1 MSETLELTQALL
13 KKVSLTPDDA
23 GCMDL
28 MADYLQQRGFV
39 IEWMEFG
46 DTKNMWAR
54 RGTTPPLFAF
64 AGHTDVVPTGPLEQW
79 SSPPFEPTIK
89 DGHLYARGAADMKGS
104 LAAMLTACDGFIAK
118 LNKEHKG
125 DEANGSIGFLIT
137 SDEEGPATNGTVKVI
152 EALDARGEKI
162 DYCIVGEPTSHK
174 TFGDM
179 VRVGRRGSINGYL
192 TLTGKQGHVAY
203 PELVENPIHALAPI
217 LSNLTKE
224 TWDNGNEFFPP
235 TSFQISNIN
244 AGTGATNVVPGS
256 LELIFNLRFSNELT
270 PETIKSR
277 ITYIVDQQ
285 SDNYE
290 LTWNLSGLP
299 FITERGELTHAV
311 EKAIMEVTGLQ
322 TELSTGGG
330 TSDGRF
336 IAPYGVQVIE
346 LGPIN
351 DTIHKINEC
360 VSIDD
365 LDTLSLTYEKVL
377 ENILL

>member
-1 MSETLELTQALL
+1 MSETLELTKALL
-13 KKVSLTPDDA
+13 KKASLTPDDA

-39 IEWMEFG
+39 IEWMNFG

-54 RGTTPPLFAF
+54 RGTTTPIFAF
-64 AGHTDVVPTGPLEQW
+64 AGHTDVVPTGPLEEW
-79 SSPPFEPTIK
+79 GTPPFEPTIK
-89 DGHLYARGAADMKGS
+89 DGLIYGRGAADMKGS
-104 LAAMLTACDGFIAK
+104 LAAMLTACDGFIV
-118 LNKEHKG
+118 EH
-125 DEANGSIGFLIT
+125 ANHAGSIAFLIT
-137 SDEEGPATNGTVKVI
+137 SDEEGPATNGTVKVM
-152 EALDARGEKI
+152 EALDTRGDKI
-162 DYCIVGEPTSHK
+162 DYCIVGEPSSHK

-192 TLTGKQGHVAY
+192 TLNGKQGHVAY

-217 LSNLTKE
+217 LSKITAE
-224 TWDNGNEFFPP
+224 QWDEGNEYFPP

-244 AGTGATNVVPGS
+244 AGTGVTNVVPGS
-256 LELIFNLRFSNELT
+256 LELIFNLRFSSELT

-277 ITYIVDQQ
+277 ITHIVDQQ

-290 LTWNLSGLP
+290 LVWNLSGLP
-299 FITERGELTHAV
+299 FITERGELTGAI
-311 EKAIMEVTGLQ
+311 EKAITDVTGLQ

-351 DTIHKINEC
+351 ETIHKINEC
-360 VSIDD
+360 VSVDD
-365 LDTLSLTYEKVL
+365 LDALSITYQKVL

>member
-1 MSETLELTQALL
+1 MSETLELTEALL
-13 KKVSLTPDDA
+13 KKASLTPDDA

-39 IEWMEFG
+39 IEWMNFG

-54 RGTTPPLFAF
+54 RGTNAPLFAF
-64 AGHTDVVPTGPLEQW
+64 AGHTDVVPTGPLDEW
-79 SSPPFEPTIK
+79 DTPPFEPTIK
-89 DGHLYARGAADMKGS
+89 DGLIYARGAADMKGS
-104 LAAMLTACDGFIAK
+104 LAAMLTACDGFIA
-118 LNKEHKG
+118 EH
-125 DEANGSIGFLIT
+125 ASHSGSIAFLIT
-137 SDEEGPATNGTVKVI
+137 SDEEGPATNGTVKVM
-152 EALDARGEKI
+152 EALDARGENI
-162 DYCIVGEPTSHK
+162 DYCIVGEPSSHK

-192 TLTGKQGHVAY
+192 TLHGKQGHVAY

-217 LSNLTKE
+217 LSNITAE
-224 TWDNGNEFFPP
+224 RWDEGNDYFPP

-244 AGTGATNVVPGS
+244 SGTGATNVVPGT
-256 LELIFNLRFSNELT
+256 LELVFNLRFSSELT

-277 ITYIVDQQ
+277 ITHIVDQQ

-290 LTWNLSGLP
+290 LVWNLSGLP
-299 FITERGELTHAV
+299 FITERGELTSAV
-311 EKAIMEVTGLQ
+311 EKAISDVTGLT

-336 IAPYGVQVIE
+336 IAPHGVQVIE

-351 DTIHKINEC
+351 ETIHKINEC
-360 VSIDD
+360 VSVDD
-365 LDTLSLTYEKVL
+365 LDALSITYHKVL

>member
-1 MSETLELTQALL
+1 MSETLELTKALL
-13 KKVSLTPDDA
+13 KKASLTPDDA

-28 MADYLQQRGFV
+28 MAEYLQQRGFV
-39 IEWMEFG
+39 IEWMNVG

-54 RGTTPPLFAF
+54 RGTSSPIFAF
-64 AGHTDVVPTGPLEQW
+64 AGHTDVVPTGPLEEW
-79 SSPPFEPTIK
+79 DTPPFEPTIK
-89 DGHLYARGAADMKGS
+89 NGLIYARGAADMKGS
-104 LAAMLTACDGFIAK
+104 LAAMMTACDGFIA
-118 LNKEHKG
+118 EHTNH
-125 DEANGSIGFLIT
+125 DGSIAFLIT
-137 SDEEGPATNGTVKVI
+137 SDEEGPATNGTVKVM
-152 EALDARGEKI
+152 EALNARGEKI
-162 DYCIVGEPTSHK
+162 DYCIVGEPSSHK
-174 TFGDM
+174 NFGDM

-192 TLTGKQGHVAY
+192 TLIGKQGHVAY

-217 LSNLTKE
+217 LSGLTAE
-224 TWDNGNEFFPP
+224 IWDEGNEYFPP

-244 AGTGATNVVPGS
+244 SGTGATNVVPGS
-256 LELIFNLRFSNELT
+256 LELIFNLRFSSELT

-277 ITYIVDQQ
+277 ITHIIDQQ

-290 LTWNLSGLP
+290 LVWNLSGLP
-299 FITERGELTHAV
+299 FITEHGELTNAV
-311 EKAIMEVTGLQ
+311 EKAITDVTGLQ

-336 IAPYGVQVIE
+336 IAPYGAQVIE

-360 VSIDD
+360 VSVDD
-365 LDTLSLTYEKVL
+365 LDTLSTTYQKVL

>member
-1 MSETLELTQALL
+1 MSETLELTKALL
-13 KKVSLTPDDA
+13 KKASLTPDDA

-28 MADYLQQRGFV
+28 MAEYLQQRGFV
-39 IEWMEFG
+39 IEWMNVG

-54 RGTTPPLFAF
+54 RGTSSPIFAF
-64 AGHTDVVPTGPLEQW
+64 AGHTDVVPTGPLEEW
-79 SSPPFEPTIK
+79 NTPPFEPTIK
-89 DGHLYARGAADMKGS
+89 DGLIYARGAADMKGS
-104 LAAMLTACDGFIAK
+104 LAAMMTACDGFIA
-118 LNKEHKG
+118 EHTNH
-125 DEANGSIGFLIT
+125 DGSIAFLIT
-137 SDEEGPATNGTVKVI
+137 SDEEGPATNGTVKVM

-162 DYCIVGEPTSHK
+162 DYCIVGEPSSHK
-174 TFGDM
+174 SFGDM

-192 TLTGKQGHVAY
+192 TLIGKQGHVAY

-217 LSNLTKE
+217 LSKITSE
-224 TWDNGNEFFPP
+224 RWDEGNDYFPP

-244 AGTGATNVVPGS
+244 SGTGVTNVVPGS
-256 LELIFNLRFSNELT
+256 LELVFNLRFSSELT

-277 ITYIVDQQ
+277 ITHIIDQQ

-290 LTWNLSGLP
+290 LVWNLSGLP
-299 FITERGELTHAV
+299 FITERGELTSAV
-311 EKAIMEVTGLQ
+311 EKAIMDVTGLQ

-360 VSIDD
+360 VSVDD
-365 LDTLSLTYEKVL
+365 LGTLSTTYQKVL

>member
-1 MSETLELTQALL
+1 MSETLELTKALL
-13 KKVSLTPDDA
+13 KKASLTPDDA

-28 MADYLQQRGFV
+28 MAEYLQQRGFV
-39 IEWMEFG
+39 IEWMNVG

-54 RGTTPPLFAF
+54 RGTSSPIFAF
-64 AGHTDVVPTGPLEQW
+64 AGHTDVVPTGPLEEW
-79 SSPPFEPTIK
+79 NTHPFEPTIK
-89 DGHLYARGAADMKGS
+89 DGLIYARGAADMKGS
-104 LAAMLTACDGFIAK
+104 LAAMMTACDAFISEY
-118 LNKEHKG
+118 NEHKG
-125 DEANGSIGFLIT
+125 SIAFLIT
-137 SDEEGPATNGTVKVI
+137 SDEEGPATDGTVKVM

-162 DYCIVGEPTSHK
+162 DYCIVGEPSSHK
-174 TFGDM
+174 NFGDM

-192 TLTGKQGHVAY
+192 TLIGKQGHVAY

-217 LSNLTKE
+217 LSGLTAE
-224 TWDNGNEFFPP
+224 IWDEGNEYFPP

-244 AGTGATNVVPGS
+244 SGTGATNVVPGS
-256 LELIFNLRFSNELT
+256 LELIFNLRFSSELT

-277 ITYIVDQQ
+277 ITHIIDQQ

-290 LTWNLSGLP
+290 LVWNLSGLP
-299 FITERGELTHAV
+299 FITERGELTSAV
-311 EKAIMEVTGLQ
+311 EKAIMDVTGLQ

-336 IAPYGVQVIE
+336 IAPYGAQVIE

-360 VSIDD
+360 ISVDD
-365 LDTLSLTYEKVL
+365 LDTLSITYQKVL